1 MDQNSTQIAILG
13 ASHMKRKFDGIIA
26 ATFLTTM
33 FYSSTYPYIHKFI
46 ISIIPD
52 SFIAG
57 QQIVNC
63 ISIILFGWIWN
74 KLPDKLFRWFPLFC
88 ILEFVTTISATSF
101 IIVTGNVAA
110 YYILDTV
117 FFAIVTRNI
126 VCGIFK
132 LRARRY
138 RTEQQRTEFDN
149 LDNSAAALATIIGS
163 VISMIMS
170 FDFHTMLI
178 IASFGNLIDNV
189 LYIIIYYKT
198 IQKAGEP
205 NE

>member
-1 MDQNSTQIAILG
+1 
-13 ASHMKRKFDGIIA
+13 
-26 ATFLTTM
+26 
-33 FYSSTYPYIHKFI
+33 
-46 ISIIPD
+46 
-52 SFIAG
+52 
-57 QQIVNC
+57 V
-63 ISIILFGWIWN
+63 
-74 KLPDKLFRWFPLFC
+74 FC
-88 ILEFVTTISATSF
+88 SLEFITTISATSF

-110 YYILDTV
+110 SYILDTV
-117 FFAIVTRNI
+117 FFAIGTRNI